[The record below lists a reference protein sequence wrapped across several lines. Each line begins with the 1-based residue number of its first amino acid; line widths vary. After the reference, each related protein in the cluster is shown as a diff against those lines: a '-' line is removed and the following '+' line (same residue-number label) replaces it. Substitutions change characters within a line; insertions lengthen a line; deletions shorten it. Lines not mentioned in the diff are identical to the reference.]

1 LRSGDA
7 VKAIN
12 NVMNT
17 AHVLIAAEGLLALK
31 KFGVQPQVFLSAVGV
46 CCLLS
51 AVCCLLYSVCCRLS
65 AVGYLLSA
73 VSATVI

>member
-31 KFGVQPQVFLSAVGV
+31 KFGVQPQVVLSLSTV

-51 AVCCLLYSVCCRLS
+51 AVCCLLSAVRCLLFAVCC
-65 AVGYLLSA
+65 LLSD
-73 VSATVI
+73 I